1 MIQRLSTPNILEISY
16 LLARHHQI
24 VDVATQTSW
33 PYGINELSVTL
44 EGDGLELDHGN
55 FLRHGVITLSEVPK
69 AFEAVQNI
77 LWQKIE
83 GGLV

>member
-1 MIQRLSTPNILEISY
+1 MIQKLSTPNILEIAY
-16 LLARHHQI
+16 LLARHHRI
-24 VDVATQTSW
+24 IDVATQTSW

-44 EGDGLELDHGN
+44 EGEDIELDHGS
-55 FLRHGVITLSEVPK
+55 FLRHGQTALSEVPK